1 MNYLCLADFR
11 QLTDA
16 QILNQPAEQELIR
29 PSRGISI
36 DSRSLKVNQI
46 FWALK
51 GEKFDAHDFIFDAVK
66 NGAAAVVIDRS
77 HANAAGNMGVPAI
90 VVADTL
96 LALQKMASL
105 HRKKFAIPMVAIT
118 GTNGKTTTKEMLA
131 WILQSK
137 LNVHKTRGNLNN
149 HIGVPL
155 TLLHLTTDHQCSVIE
170 MGTNHPGEIALLG
183 SIVEPT
189 AGLITNIGRGHLE
202 FFKNI
207 EGVAREKLDLFKC
220 TRSNGLLI
228 VNKDDNYLGAFSS
241 SSHSFCTYSFDD
253 TTAADVHGK
262 FIGLSDAGTGI
273 WELNGKVAITMQVT
287 GRHNVQNALAA
298 STAALYLGIGEQEIK
313 ETLEKYHPYDKRMQ
327 IIRNGNWTIINDS
340 YNANPDSFI
349 PALETLVHLAEKQNC
364 RKILVLGDML
374 ELGKTSRH
382 LHLEILQQAY
392 SSGAHGIFTLGELFR
407 QAAKKI
413 KTNSSGKMYSFL
425 SHQELSNALKKFI
438 EPGDIILLKG
448 SRGMQ
453 MEKIL
458 SFL

>member
-11 QLTDA
+11 QLTGA
-16 QILNQPAEQELIR
+16 QILNQPAEQEFSR

-36 DSRSLKVNQI
+36 DSRSLKANQI

-51 GEKFDAHDFIFDAVK
+51 GEKFDAHDFLIDAVK
-66 NGAAAVVIDRS
+66 NGAAAVVIDRK

-90 VVADTL
+90 VVPDTL

-105 HRKKFAIPMVAIT
+105 HRKKFDIPILAIT

-137 LNVHKTRGNLNN
+137 YNVHKTWGNLNN

-155 TLLHLTTDHQCSVIE
+155 TLLHLTTAHQISVIE

-183 SIVEPT
+183 SLVEPT
-189 AGLITNIGRGHLE
+189 VGLITNIGRGHLE

-220 TRSNGLLI
+220 TRADGLLI
-228 VNKDDNYLGAFSS
+228 VNKDDNYLGAYSS
-241 SSHSFCTYSFDD
+241 SSHSFCTYSFQEKV
-253 TTAADVHGK
+253 TADVHGK
-262 FIGLSDAGTGI
+262 FINLTDGGSGI
-273 WELNGKVAITMQVT
+273 WELNRKVTITMQVT

-298 STAALYLGIGEQEIK
+298 STAALYFGSSEAEIK
-313 ETLEKYHPYDKRMQ
+313 EALEKYHPYDKRMQ
-327 IIRNGNWTIINDS
+327 LIRNGNWTIINDS
-340 YNANPDSFI
+340 YNANPDSFM
-349 PALETLVHLAEKQNC
+349 PALETLLHMAEKQTC

-374 ELGKTSRH
+374 ELGKTSGH
-382 LHLEILQQAY
+382 LHLEILQQAQAA
-392 SSGAHGIFTLGELFR
+392 GVNGIFTLGESFR

-413 KTNSSGKMYSFL
+413 KLKTPGKIYSFL
-425 SHQELSNALKKFI
+425 SHQELSWALKKFI

>member
-11 QLTDA
+11 QLA
-16 QILNQPAEQELIR
+16 EAVILNQPSEQEFIR
-29 PSRGISI
+29 PTRGISI

-51 GEKFDAHDFIFDAVK
+51 GAKYDAHDFIIDAVK
-66 NGAAAVVIDRS
+66 NGAAAVVIDRK
-77 HANAAGNMGVPAI
+77 HANTVGKMGVPAI
-90 VVADTL
+90 VVPDTL
-96 LALQKMASL
+96 LALQKMATL
-105 HRKKFAIPMVAIT
+105 HRKKFDIPILAIT

-137 LNVHKTRGNLNN
+137 FNMHKTWGNLNN

-155 TLLHLTTDHQCSVIE
+155 TLLHLTTSHQISIIE

-183 SIVEPT
+183 SMVEPT
-189 AGLITNIGRGHLE
+189 ISLITNIGRGHLQ

-220 TRSNGLLI
+220 TKPEGLLI
-228 VNKDDNYLGAFSS
+228 VNKDDIYLGAYSS
-241 SSHSFCTYSFDD
+241 SSHSFCSYSLQD
-253 TTAADVHGK
+253 AASADVHGK
-262 FIGLSDAGTGI
+262 FISLDDGGTGI
-273 WELNGKVAITMQVT
+273 WELNRKVVITMQVT

-298 STAALYLGIGEQEIK
+298 STAALYFGIGEAEIK
-313 ETLEKYHPYDKRMQ
+313 EALEKYHPYEKRMQ
-327 IIRNGNWTIINDS
+327 IIKNGNWTIINDS
-340 YNANPDSFI
+340 YNANPDSFM
-349 PALETLVHLAEKQNC
+349 PALETLLHMAEKQTC

-374 ELGKTSRH
+374 ELGKTSQH
-382 LHLEILQQAY
+382 LHLEILQQAH
-392 SSGAHGIFTLGELFR
+392 SSGVNGIFTLGESFR
-407 QAAKKI
+407 KAAKKI
-413 KTNSSGKMYSFL
+413 KVKAPGKIYSFL
-425 SHQELSNALKKFI
+425 SHQELSSALKKFI
-438 EPGDIILLKG
+438 EPGDIILIKG